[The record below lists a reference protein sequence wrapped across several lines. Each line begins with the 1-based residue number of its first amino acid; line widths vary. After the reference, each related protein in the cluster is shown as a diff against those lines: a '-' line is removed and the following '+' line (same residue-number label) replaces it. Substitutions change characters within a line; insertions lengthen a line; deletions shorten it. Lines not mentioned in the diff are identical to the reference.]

1 VRARRDKTDAELI
14 EAVRR
19 AAQARLTPDAA
30 EAAVGEAVVNTS
42 RNLPLEALRRV
53 DLIADEAS
61 GQQTLSR
68 EGARAV
74 AYWERPIE
82 SKDPRMVGMIWRA
95 DGAVEVFFGV
105 VLPP

>member
-1 VRARRDKTDAELI
+1 MNAPHKTDDELI
-14 EAVRR
+14 DAVRR

-61 GQQTLSR
+61 GQKTLSL
-68 EGARAV
+68 EGARDV
-74 AYWERPIE
+74 VYWERPLE
-82 SKDPRMVGMIWRA
+82 SKDPRMVGLIWRA
-95 DGAVEVFFGV
+95 DDSVEVFFGV